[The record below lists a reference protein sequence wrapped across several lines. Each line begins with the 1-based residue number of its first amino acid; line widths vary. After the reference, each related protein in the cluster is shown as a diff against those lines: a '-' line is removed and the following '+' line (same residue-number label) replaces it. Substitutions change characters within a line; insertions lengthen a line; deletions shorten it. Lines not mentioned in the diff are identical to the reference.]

1 MSERSELIQQLQEL
15 LEEETGE
22 EFAEVQEANSLRE
35 DLGLDSVD
43 LVSAVTQIERQYRIS
58 LTREDLEKLVT
69 VKDVVDMMEAKLAL
83 VGPPSK

>member
-1 MSERSELIQQLQEL
+1 MSDRSELIQQLQVL

-69 VKDVVDMMEAKLAL
+69 VKDVVDMMQAKLAP
-83 VGPPSK
+83 VGPPTE